1 LPVGGIDRYNDSL
14 RVTSRGR
21 GGPMAEETRTERSD
35 EVTMESAV
43 PRVEAH
49 SIVRGT
55 VVRIDNEGVLVDIGA
70 KSEGLIPPRELREED
85 TAHLQVG
92 AEIDVYVM
100 RVEQEEG
107 NILLSKRRADALLAW
122 DRVESAFREGRIL
135 HAMVVDRVKGGLVV
149 DIGLRGFVPGSHVD
163 LSQVKGRRFENLV
176 GESIPLKVIEVD
188 RERNRVILS
197 HRQAVEEERARL
209 REELFRTL
217 REGDEREGVV
227 RRIVDFGAFVD
238 IGGVDALLPISE
250 ISWTYIKHPS
260 EVLRRGQHIRVRVI
274 KVDPQTGKI
283 SLSLKQVL
291 PDPWTE
297 VPHRYRIG
305 EVVRGKVVRL
315 APSGAFVRLGDVD
328 GFLPA
333 SEVAERRVSKLE
345 EVLQPG
351 QQIEA
356 MIIELRPEQRRM
368 VLSVRRLTRERER
381 QQLMEYQQTQV
392 HSGRVTIGDVAGDLL
407 RQALQGGKESGE
419 EPGSS

>member
-1 LPVGGIDRYNDSL
+1 
-14 RVTSRGR
+14 
-21 GGPMAEETRTERSD
+21 
-35 EVTMESAV
+35 MESAI

-55 VVRIDNEGVLVDIGA
+55 VVRIDSEGVLVDIGA
-70 KSEGLIPPRELREED
+70 KSEGLIPPRELQEED
-85 TAHLQVG
+85 TARLRVG

-100 RVEQEEG
+100 KVEQEEG
-107 NILLSKRRADALLAW
+107 GILLSKRRADALLAW
-122 DRVESAFREGRIL
+122 DRVESAYREGQVL

-188 RERNRVILS
+188 RERKRVILS
-197 HRQAVEEERARL
+197 HRQAVEETRARL

-217 REGDEREGVV
+217 REGDEREGTV

-260 EVLRRGQHIRVRVI
+260 EVLRRGQRIRVRVI

-291 PDPWTE
+291 PDPWAD
-297 VPHRYRIG
+297 VSNRYRVG

-328 GFLPA
+328 AFLPA
-333 SEVAERRVSKLE
+333 GEIAERRVQKVE

-351 QQIEA
+351 QHVEA
-356 MIIELRPEQRRM
+356 MVIELRPEQRRM
-368 VLSVRRLTRERER
+368 VLSLRRLQRERER
-381 QQLMEYQQTQV
+381 QQLADYQQAQPPT
-392 HSGRVTIGDVAGDLL
+392 GRVTIGDVAGDLL
-407 RQALQGGKESGE
+407 RQALQGRAESE
-419 EPGSS
+419 EEQGSS

>member
-1 LPVGGIDRYNDSL
+1 
-14 RVTSRGR
+14 
-21 GGPMAEETRTERSD
+21 
-35 EVTMESAV
+35 
-43 PRVEAH
+43 
-49 SIVRGT
+49 
-55 VVRIDNEGVLVDIGA
+55 
-70 KSEGLIPPRELREED
+70 
-85 TAHLQVG
+85 
-92 AEIDVYVM
+92 
-100 RVEQEEG
+100 
-107 NILLSKRRADALLAW
+107 
-122 DRVESAFREGRIL
+122 
-135 HAMVVDRVKGGLVV
+135 
-149 DIGLRGFVPGSHVD
+149 
-163 LSQVKGRRFENLV
+163 
-176 GESIPLKVIEVD
+176 
-188 RERNRVILS
+188 
-197 HRQAVEEERARL
+197 
-209 REELFRTL
+209 
-217 REGDEREGVV
+217 
-227 RRIVDFGAFVD
+227 
-238 IGGVDALLPISE
+238 
-250 ISWTYIKHPS
+250 
-260 EVLRRGQHIRVRVI
+260 VI

>member
-1 LPVGGIDRYNDSL
+1 
-14 RVTSRGR
+14 
-21 GGPMAEETRTERSD
+21 MAEEPRTERLD
-35 EVTMESAV
+35 EATVEHAV
-43 PRVEAH
+43 PVVQEH

-55 VVRIDNEGVLVDIGA
+55 VVRIDSEGVLVDIGA
-70 KSEGLIPPRELREED
+70 KSEGLIPLRELREED
-85 TAHLQVG
+85 TGRLQVG

-100 RVEQEEG
+100 KVEQEEG
-107 NILLSKRRADALLAW
+107 GILLSKRRADALRAW
-122 DRVESAFREGRIL
+122 ERVETAYREGQIL

-149 DIGLRGFVPGSHVD
+149 DLGLRGFVPGSHVD
-163 LSQVKGRRFENLV
+163 LSRVRGRRFENLV

-197 HRQAVEEERARL
+197 HRQAVEEERARA
-209 REELFRTL
+209 REELFQTL

-227 RRIVDFGAFVD
+227 RRIADFGAFVD

-260 EVLRRGQHIRVRVI
+260 EVLRRGQRIRVRVI
-274 KVDPQTGKI
+274 KVDPQAGKI

-291 PDPWTE
+291 PDPWVD
-297 VPHRYRIG
+297 VPSRYRVG

-315 APSGAFVRLGDVD
+315 APSGAFVRLQDVD
-328 GFLPA
+328 AFLPA
-333 SEVAERRVSKLE
+333 SEIAERRVPKVE

-351 QQIEA
+351 QQVEA

-368 VLSVRRLTRERER
+368 VLSVRRLQRERER
-381 QQLMEYQQTQV
+381 QQLTEYQQA

-407 RQALQGGKESGE
+407 RQAIQGREGSALEA
-419 EPGSS
+419 GSSGTAGEGQSV

>member
-1 LPVGGIDRYNDSL
+1 
-14 RVTSRGR
+14 
-21 GGPMAEETRTERSD
+21 MAEDRRTERLD
-35 EVTMESAV
+35 EAT
-43 PRVEAH
+43 VEHAIPVVQEH

-55 VVRIDNEGVLVDIGA
+55 VVRIDSEGVLVDIGA

-85 TAHLQVG
+85 AGRLQVG

-100 RVEQEEG
+100 KVDQEEG
-107 NILLSKRRADALLAW
+107 GILLSKRRADALRAW
-122 DRVESAFREGRIL
+122 ERVETAHREGQIL

-149 DIGLRGFVPGSHVD
+149 DLGLRGFVPGSHVD
-163 LSQVKGRRFENLV
+163 LSQVKGRRLENLV

-197 HRQAVEEERARL
+197 HRQAVEEERARA
-209 REELFRTL
+209 REELFQTL

-227 RRIVDFGAFVD
+227 RRIADFGAFVD

-260 EVLRRGQHIRVRVI
+260 EVLRRGQRIRVRVI
-274 KVDPQTGKI
+274 KVDPQVGKI

-291 PDPWTE
+291 PDPWVD
-297 VPHRYRIG
+297 VPSRYRVG
-305 EVVRGKVVRL
+305 GVVRGKVVRL

-328 GFLPA
+328 AFLPA
-333 SEVAERRVSKLE
+333 SEIAERRVPKVE

-351 QQIEA
+351 QPVEA

-368 VLSVRRLTRERER
+368 VLSVRRLQRERER
-381 QQLMEYQQTQV
+381 QQLTEYQQA

-407 RQALQGGKESGE
+407 RQAIQGREGSAPEA
-419 EPGSS
+419 GSSGTTGEGQSV